1 MIRIILSLCL
11 AFAVSPALAKPLG
24 KAPPVRA
31 AVVSDACNPQTIFK
45 SFNLTTF
52 INNLQ
57 QCSVEDINAA
67 IAITPRDDQQALAC
81 FNVLLSIVQNP
92 PGGGVFTALQAYRN
106 ARRTQVLGTCA
117 QWLNSTIAPIQF

>member
-1 MIRIILSLCL
+1 MIRL
-11 AFAVSPALAKPLG
+11 ALAVILALALLASPTFAQKP
-24 KAPPVRA
+24 KAA
-31 AVVSDACNPQTIFK
+31 VSDACNPQTIFK

-67 IAITPRDDQQALAC
+67 IMITPKDDQQALAC
-81 FNVLLSIVQNP
+81 FNVLLGIVSNP

-117 QWLNSTIAPIQF
+117 QWLNSTIAPVQF

>member
-1 MIRIILSLCL
+1 MTRL
-11 AFAVSPALAKPLG
+11 ALAVILALALLASPTFAQKP
-24 KAPPVRA
+24 RA
-31 AVVSDACNPQTIFK
+31 AAVSDACNPQTIFK

-67 IAITPRDDQQALAC
+67 IMITPKDDQQALAC